1 MKLFPVRIQPDSK
14 FLFGALAFTII
25 CHGTAL
31 LATVLFLLP
40 GLPSGDG
47 DVLHRATYIS
57 DHVVA
62 WQIGWLPWQVTAL
75 SDLILAFALVRTT
88 WIDRNPARAS
98 LALTVVA
105 ILFEQPAEYRWVTKG
120 VEFAQQA
127 ARTKNTAVYSAFES
141 ITFHLTSYWAA
152 FFYTL
157 AAIAWSVCFAR
168 AGTWNR
174 FLSILS
180 VCLWGLLLVISA
192 GPLVFSAFP
201 TKIVSTGNAI
211 GFNLMMIW
219 FAVVAYLVVA
229 RRKPVRTE
237 SGID

>member
-1 MKLFPVRIQPDSK
+1 MRIQTDSK
-14 FLFGALAFTII
+14 FLFDALVFTIL
-25 CHGTAL
+25 CHGAAL

-57 DHVVA
+57 NHVVA

-75 SDLILAFALVRTT
+75 SDLILAIALVRTT
-88 WIDRNPARAS
+88 WIDQGPARAS
-98 LALTVVA
+98 LGLTVIA

-127 ARTKNTAVYSAFES
+127 ARTKNTTVYSAFES

-157 AAIAWSVCFAR
+157 AAIAWSVCFVR

-174 FLSILS
+174 FMTILSIA
-180 VCLWGLLLVISA
+180 LWGLLLFISA
-192 GPLVFSAFP
+192 GPLVFTACP
-201 TKIVSTGNAI
+201 AKAVSVGNAI

-219 FAVVAYLVVA
+219 FAMAIYLVWK
-229 RRKPVRTE
+229 RQSSR
-237 SGID
+237 S